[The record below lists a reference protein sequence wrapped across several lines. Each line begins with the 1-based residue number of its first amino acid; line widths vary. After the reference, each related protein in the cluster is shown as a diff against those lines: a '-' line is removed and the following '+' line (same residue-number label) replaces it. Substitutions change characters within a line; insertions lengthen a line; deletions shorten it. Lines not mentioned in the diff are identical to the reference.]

1 MAMIEDAET
10 HDTANS
16 DTTNSLVLSRR
27 RMMQCLAWSGAGLA
41 WVISGGVPKALA
53 LDSATLAT
61 EIKRGSFVFA
71 QISDTHIGFGKEANP
86 DTAATLQLALDE
98 IKIIR
103 PAFMLHTGDVTHL
116 SKPVEFDTAAQ
127 LLAGSRIETHYVPGE
142 HDVLDENASLFFSRF
157 TPKAKNGWYSFDY
170 SGVHFVALVNVL
182 NFQAGGLGRVGADQL
197 HWLEDDLR
205 DKSASTPIVVF
216 THIPLWD
223 VYRAWGWATD
233 DGDKVLALLRRFGS
247 VTVLNG
253 HIHQLMQKTEG
264 NLVFHSARS
273 TAYPQPEPGKAAG
286 PGPVTVAAAQLRSV
300 LGISSMRVDATAPLL
315 QIADYKLNEKPK
327 IETAAGQI
335 NSASARG

>member
-1 MAMIEDAET
+1 VIEDAAT
-10 HDTANS
+10 RDIK
-16 DTTNSLVLSRR
+16 DPLILGRR

-41 WVISGGVPKALA
+41 WVINGGVPKAFA
-53 LDSATLAT
+53 LDSPTLAT
-61 EIKRGSFVFA
+61 ELKRGSFVFA
-71 QISDTHIGFGKEANP
+71 QISDSHIGFAKEANP

-116 SKPVEFDTAAQ
+116 SKPAEFDTAAQ
-127 LLAGSRIETHYVPGE
+127 LLTASHIETHYVPGE
-142 HDVLDENASLFFSRF
+142 HDVLDETASLFFDRF
-157 TPKAKNGWYSFDY
+157 TPQAKNGWYSFDY
-170 SGVHFVALVNVL
+170 QGVHFVALVNVL
-182 NFQAGGLGRVGADQL
+182 NFQAGGLGRVGTDQL

-205 DKSASTPIVVF
+205 NRSASTPIVVF

-223 VYRAWGWATD
+223 VYREWGWATD
-233 DGDKVLALLRRFGS
+233 DGEQVLALLRRFGS

-286 PGPVTVAAAQLRSV
+286 PGPVTVPAGQLQSV
-300 LGISSMRVDATAPLL
+300 LGISSVRVEDAAPSL
-315 QIADYKLNEKPK
+315 QIADYKLNEKPGT
-327 IETAAGQI
+327 EAAASRVR
-335 NSASARG
+335 SALVGGSL